1 MIELLLDFPLEKQ
14 CDLLLVE
21 PSSSAPKLFIDLR
34 NSSNHTQPY
43 PIIVDYYHHCHH
55 LHHHSNIGQ
64 LPTGPSLQS
73 FK

>member
-1 MIELLLDFPLEKQ
+1 MIELLLDFPLGKQ

-43 PIIVDYYHHCHH
+43 PTIVDYYHHCHH
-55 LHHHSNIGQ
+55 LHDHYDIGQ